1 MERREEE
8 LIRQHLDHDSQLRSL
23 YEEHSELKRKLE
35 TYRSKHYLTPEEEME
50 EKRIRKLKLA
60 SKDRMM
66 AILDRYQHEAR

>member
-8 LIRQHLDHDSQLRSL
+8 LIRQHLGHDEELRSL
-23 YEEHSELKRKLE
+23 YEEHQALKRKLE
-35 TYRSKHYLTPEEEME
+35 TLRSRQYLTGEEELE

-66 AILDRYQHEAR
+66 EILGRYQHDAR